1 MSPASAPVVLGLQ
14 VCATVPGFKITVVS
28 IWGDEEL
35 EEVEVTLTKTTS
47 W

>member
-14 VCATVPGFKITVVS
+14 VCAIMPGWKVTVVS

-35 EEVEVTLTKTTS
+35 DEVEVTLTKMTS